1 MTRLFLLLVTL
12 PILLMACD
20 DDPDDDDTAG
30 DDDTAAVDPE
40 VVDPDRMYDDLSLL
54 ASDEYG
60 GRAPATEG
68 NEMALQYVE
77 GVFEEYGLV
86 PVGEDGTYRQYFPFE
101 KWELTSASSL
111 NLGGEELV
119 EGDDFRPLTRSGGG
133 EAAGELVFAGYGM
146 TVPAYDP
153 AEYPDCP
160 LPETGYDDYEGVDV
174 TGEVVLV
181 LRHGP
186 GDDIAVESGCPA
198 NEAAHQD
205 EDLWTF
211 GYKAANAALHGATAM
226 ILVQDYR
233 HDASLLEG
241 DVGIYY
247 YEADLPVLT
256 VRRDRVEEPLPDLAD
271 WAEAI
276 DAAHV
281 PQSRATG
288 VDVALTVSAAVVEHQ
303 VPNLLGSVEGAGDE
317 VVVIGAH
324 IDHLGTD
331 SITGEIYNGGDDNA
345 SGTVVMMELA
355 RLLATCGVQPE
366 RTVLFAAF
374 NAEESGLV
382 GSCFYVGEPSYPHE
396 DTVAAIS
403 VDMVGAGDGGGLNLY
418 GALVEDYLWLAQ
430 LMDAAAADQG
440 LPYDTFANMPV
451 LASDHVC
458 FITQEIT
465 SVMAQTTGPHAYY
478 HTPDDTPANNSPDNL
493 AAAAHLMWAALEPL
507 AMGTE
512 APYLEGEYDPLGAAA
527 APAGPPDLRPQL
539 R

>member
-12 PILLMACD
+12 PFVLFACS
-20 DDPDDDDTAG
+20 DDPADDDTTG

-40 VVDPDRMYDDLSLL
+40 VVDPDRMYDELSLL

-77 GVFEEYGLV
+77 AVFEEYGLM

-101 KWELTSASSL
+101 KWELTDASSL
-111 NLGGEELV
+111 DLGDEELV

-133 EAAGELVFAGYGM
+133 EAAGELVFTGYGM

-160 LPETGYDDYEGVDV
+160 MPEAGYDDYEGVDV

-211 GYKAANAALHGATAM
+211 GYKAANAALHGAAAV

-233 HDASLLEG
+233 HDGSLLEG

-247 YEADLPVLT
+247 YDADLPVLT
-256 VRRDRVEEPLPDLAD
+256 VRRDRVEEQLPALAD

-281 PQSRATG
+281 PQARATG
-288 VDVALTVSAAVVEHQ
+288 VDVALSVSAAVVEHQ
-303 VPNLLGSVEGAGDE
+303 VPNLLGSVEGSGDE

-331 SITGEIYNGGDDNA
+331 AITGEIYNGGDDNA

-355 RLLATCGVQPE
+355 RLLATCGEVPE

-374 NAEESGLV
+374 NAEESGLI

-403 VDMVGAGDGGGLNLY
+403 VDMVGAGDGGGLNLF
-418 GALVEDYLWLAQ
+418 GALMEEYLWLAQ
-430 LMDAAAADQG
+430 LMDAAAAEQG
-440 LPYDTFANMPV
+440 LPYDTFANVPV

-465 SVMAQTTGPHAYY
+465 AVMAQTTGPHEHY

-512 APYLEGEYDPLGAAA
+512 APYLEGEYDPLGATA
-527 APAGPPDLRPQL
+527 APAGPPDLRPEL